1 MYNQELNHLF
11 TLPNIHIIEKL
22 KKKGIGE
29 IDVLRWSHKKYLHL
43 NKSCLPG

>member
-22 KKKGIGE
+22 KKKKGIGE
-29 IDVLRWSHKKYLHL
+29 IDVLR
-43 NKSCLPG
+43 

>member
-22 KKKGIGE
+22 KKKKKALVKLMFWGE
-29 IDVLRWSHKKYLHL
+29 VTRNIFI
-43 NKSCLPG
+43 